1 MKEGVILILSY
12 VGCVV
17 FISFV
22 ISEIFCEDKDV

>member
-1 MKEGVILILSY
+1 MKDAVILILSY

-22 ISEIFCEDKDV
+22 ISEIFRDNEY